1 MVNLP
6 HGGVMLADE
15 KLSPEVKRQ
24 VAQMIDL

>member
-6 HGGVMLADE
+6 QGGVMLADE

-24 VAQMIDL
+24 VAQMVM